1 MTSKLNLP
9 ENLQGKKKRKNL
21 IANMNKCKIKIL
33 LFSVNLELS
42 QKSQPFASLQ

>member
-9 ENLQGKKKRKNL
+9 ENLQGKKKKNL

>member
-9 ENLQGKKKRKNL
+9 ENLQGKKKKL
-21 IANMNKCKIKIL
+21 IANMNKCKIKMP